1 MVKTSRPHKIKIWR
15 DGNKIIEEHLLLY
28 WEKMFFFF
36 NKFRKEVILLNEDKL
51 VYKINMQKILEDNN
65 ISLPPNNQNIIQ
77 KDNRPYYVS
86 VPLSNQY

>member
-1 MVKTSRPHKIKIWR
+1 METK
-15 DGNKIIEEHLLLY
+15 LLKNIFFY
-28 WEKMFFFF
+28 TERRCSFFF